1 MDLQSLTEAEFMAL
15 IDEVA
20 RERDRRAVLATTQQV
35 VEQAMAAYYEAAG
48 GDGREWRQPLG
59 AHDAYPLG
67 AVVTYEGGSFRS
79 LIAANVWPPMTSGL
93 WEIVSAPTPSEP
105 IEWAPEW
112 APGEQVVAG
121 AVRTYGG
128 DRFVAVQGHTTQTGW
143 EPPHVPALW
152 GRA

>member
-1 MDLQSLTEAEFMAL
+1 MDLQALTEAEFVAL

-35 VEQAMAAYYEAAG
+35 VEQATAA
-48 GDGREWRQPLG
+48 
-59 AHDAYPLG
+59 
-67 AVVTYEGGSFRS
+67 
-79 LIAANVWPPMTSGL
+79 
-93 WEIVSAPTPSEP
+93 
-105 IEWAPEW
+105 
-112 APGEQVVAG
+112 
-121 AVRTYGG
+121 YGG